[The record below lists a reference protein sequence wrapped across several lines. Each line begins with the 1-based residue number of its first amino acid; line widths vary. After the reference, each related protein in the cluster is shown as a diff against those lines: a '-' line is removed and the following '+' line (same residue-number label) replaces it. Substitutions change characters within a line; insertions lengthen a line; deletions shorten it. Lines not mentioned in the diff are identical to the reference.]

1 MQIGDAAALR
11 AAAARAAT
19 RRTSSGGARFELP
32 EAPRA
37 TTTAAAAPL
46 TSLALVQLQELPDPT
61 RERRRRALRRAGALL
76 DELDALQLRL
86 LDETTSPEDL
96 RGLLSLVRQ
105 RGDPTGQPELDALL
119 RQLETR
125 AAVELAKLG
134 IDAFALG

>member
-19 RRTSSGGARFELP
+19 RRTSAGGARFELP
-32 EAPRA
+32 GAPRPTA
-37 TTTAAAAPL
+37 TAAATPL
-46 TSLALVQLQELPDPT
+46 TSLALVQLQELPDPAQ
-61 RERRRRALRRAGALL
+61 ERRRRAVRRAGALL

-86 LDETTSPEDL
+86 LDDATAPEDL
-96 RGLLSLVRQ
+96 QALVTLLRQ
-105 RGDPTGQPELDALL
+105 RAETSGQPGLDALL

-134 IDAFALG
+134 LDVFATG

>member
-11 AAAARAAT
+11 AAETRAAT
-19 RRTSSGGARFELP
+19 RRTGSSGARFELP

-37 TTTAAAAPL
+37 SAAGAVAPL
-46 TSLALVQLQELPDPT
+46 TSLALVQLQELPDPVQ
-61 RERRRRALRRAGALL
+61 ERRRRAIRRAGALL

-86 LDETTSPEDL
+86 LDDATTPEEL
-96 RGLLSLVRQ
+96 HALVLLVRQ
-105 RGDPTGQPELDALL
+105 RAEASGQPALDALL

-134 IDAFALG
+134 LDVFAAG

>member
-19 RRTSSGGARFELP
+19 RRTSAAGARFELP
-32 EAPRA
+32 EATRA
-37 TTTAAAAPL
+37 STVAAAAPL
-46 TSLALVQLQELPDPT
+46 TSLALVQLQELPDPLQ
-61 RERRRRALRRAGALL
+61 ERRRRAVRRAGALL

-86 LDETTSPEDL
+86 LDEATAPEDL
-96 RGLLSLVRQ
+96 QALVTLLRQ
-105 RGDPTGQPELDALL
+105 RAEASGHPGLDALL

-134 IDAFALG
+134 VDAFATG